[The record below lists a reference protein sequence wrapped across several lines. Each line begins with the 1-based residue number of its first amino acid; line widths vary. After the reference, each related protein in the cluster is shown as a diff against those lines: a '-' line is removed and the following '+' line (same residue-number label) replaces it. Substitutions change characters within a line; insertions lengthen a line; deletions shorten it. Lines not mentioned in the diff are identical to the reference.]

1 MTFLQ
6 PWLLLALPL
15 ILVPILIH
23 LVNQWR
29 YQTVPW
35 AAMMFLL
42 QAKSMHR
49 GMAKLRQWLIL
60 AMRTLA
66 VAGLIFA
73 VSRPLAS
80 GILGRM
86 AGGYVETTLVLLD
99 RSPSMFQRSEQSQ
112 ESKLETGIRQLQ
124 DALQFRRS
132 QRWVLIDSVRP
143 DQPREFQSLREL
155 TNSAIGSAASASADW
170 PAVSRA
176 ALNYLQNNPSAE
188 ADVWICSDMREN
200 DWQTESGPWSAL
212 SDEFRKLTTR
222 VRFLTLA
229 YPEISS
235 TDRALQMV
243 ASRIEESNG
252 TKDLLLSLRVTS
264 LIPNDSPVNIPV
276 EINVG
281 EGHFALDVELVQG
294 VGELKDYRLSLDPN
308 ADSVGWGQANLPSDD
323 NVANNEA
330 FFGFAPASARRT
342 LIVCEDGTTVDAFQ
356 IAASI
361 SQDVNKDS
369 GVTVFAI
376 DELDNADFNNESM
389 IIWQAS
395 LPNGNVK
402 TRLEDFVNDGGT
414 LWLIP
419 ATSHAEGNGTSGVSN
434 SFLGFSWEDWRTL
447 DKSSQPKN
455 WRADQGLLASTQSGM
470 SLPVGELLIN
480 GFSEIRGAMTPL
492 AAFENEK
499 PLLGQLTTER
509 GQVYVLT
516 TLPIEPY
523 SNIANNGIVLFVA
536 VQRALQQGNGR
547 NELALAIPATSR
559 LADTAAAKLPPPE
572 TWESLAKEERFLSTE
587 VGAHAGV
594 FRTAE
599 KIVTVNRTIA
609 EDESAVVSHE
619 KFVGLFQGLDVV
631 RLDQVTGNQR
641 QLQQEI
647 WRTFLM
653 IMIAAL
659 VLEAFL
665 SQPKTAAA
673 RQLQV
678 ETKTWR

>member
-15 ILVPILIH
+15 ILLPILIH

-80 GILGRM
+80 GVLGRM

-99 RSPSMFQRSEQSQ
+99 RSPSMLQVSGQSQ
-112 ESKLETGIRQLQ
+112 ETKLETGIRQLQ

-132 QRWVLIDSVRP
+132 QRWVLIDSVRS
-143 DQPREFQSLREL
+143 DQPREFKSLREL
-155 TNSAIGSAASASADW
+155 TNSAITAAASVSTDW
-170 PAVSRA
+170 PAVSRT
-176 ALNYLQNNPSAE
+176 ALSYLQNNPTAE
-188 ADVWICSDMREN
+188 ADIWICSDMREN
-200 DWQTESGPWSAL
+200 DWQTEVGPWSAL
-212 SDEFRKLTTR
+212 SDEFRKLPTR

-235 TDRALQMV
+235 TDRALHMV
-243 ASRIEESNG
+243 AARIEETNG

-264 LIPNDSPVNIPV
+264 PVPNDSPVVIPV

-281 EGHFALDVELVQG
+281 DGHFALNVELVQG
-294 VGELKDYRLSLDPN
+294 VGEIKDYRLSLDPK
-308 ADSVGWGQANLPSDD
+308 ADSVGWGHAKVPADD
-323 NVANNEA
+323 NLANNEA
-330 FFGFAPASARRT
+330 FFGFAPATARRT
-342 LIVCEDGTTVDAFQ
+342 LIVCEDSSAIDPFQ
-356 IAASI
+356 IAASV
-361 SQDVNKDS
+361 SLDPNHDS
-369 GVTVFAI
+369 GVTVFTVNEI
-376 DELDNADFNNESM
+376 EKADFTNESM
-389 IIWQAS
+389 IIWQAP
-395 LPNGNVK
+395 LPGGNVK
-402 TRLEDFVNDGGT
+402 TRLEDFVNDGGM

-419 ATSHAEGNGTSGVSN
+419 ATSHAEGNGASGTSN
-434 SFLGFSWEDWRTL
+434 DLLGFSWEAWRPL
-447 DKSSQPKN
+447 DKPSQPKN
-455 WRADQGLLASTQSGM
+455 WRTDQGLLASTQSGM
-470 SLPVGELLIN
+470 SLPVGELLIS
-480 GFSEIRGAMTPL
+480 GYSEIRGAMTPL
-492 AAFENEK
+492 AAFDNEK

-516 TLPIEPY
+516 ILPMEPY
-523 SNIANNGIVLFVA
+523 SNLSKNGIVLFVA

-547 NELALAIPATSR
+547 NERALAISATSR
-559 LADTAAAKLPPPE
+559 LSDTAAGKLPPPE

-587 VGAHAGV
+587 MGAHAGV

-599 KIVTVNRTIA
+599 RIVTINRTMA
-609 EDESAVVSHE
+609 EDEPVVVNHE
-619 KFVGLFQGLDVV
+619 KFVGLFQGLEVV

-665 SQPKTAAA
+665 SRPKTATT
-673 RQLQV
+673 R
-678 ETKTWR
+678 